1 MNNIKE
7 QARLLVEKLPDH
19 ATWDDLMYLIY
30 VRQKIAMGIEAGE
43 EERVQSHD
51 EVKRRFLAA

>member
-1 MNNIKE
+1 MTIKD
-7 QARLLVEKLPDH
+7 QARLLVDTLPDH

-43 EERVQSHD
+43 EGRVQSHD
-51 EVKRRFLAA
+51 EVKRKFAAA